1 MERRQCRCHCH
12 SFIRRNSLWVFS
24 LSRSIDWLPHII
36 VNFMLK
42 RKTICFLFSL
52 SPSFARRWKWRICRI
67 EDWVEERNGFSITN
81 IKCCVSIY
89 PFFQIAFQF
98 FFVFTLL
105 ECLCSLTGGK
115 KTILI
120 GHRIILTNEINI
132 SSMTFIIIV
141 FTTAQSGEQQQSTAR
156 CGDWYENKPCR

>member
-81 IKCCVSIY
+81 IKYCVSIY

-98 FFVFTLL
+98 F
-105 ECLCSLTGGK
+105 LCPLFSSVYALWQGGEK
-115 KTILI
+115 DHINWPSDNFDKRNQYFIDDIYYNRIHNSTERWTTTIHCAMWWLI
-120 GHRIILTNEINI
+120 
-132 SSMTFIIIV
+132 
-141 FTTAQSGEQQQSTAR
+141 
-156 CGDWYENKPCR
+156 WK